1 MENNEKKK
9 DKVTVRLSTAICII
23 VIFILIYAIVLM
35 AYCNIQSQKSNDQ
48 VIENLETKSKAL
60 EDQVERL
67 QDIVENQN
75 VDTAG
80 ETETTQTPTE
90 TTQTP
95 TETKETQSKELSETR
110 KKELYDNI
118 FENKALIQDMVNN
131 KDFSV
136 AEFTD
141 NEILAC
147 LPNLD
152 NSDIFTQNLE
162 QGDGYYAV
170 ASTEG
175 VQNLAETYF
184 GKTIQSKSLEKYLK
198 DGKVQISMPT
208 GYGIVNYE
216 LVSLDTIGDNM
227 YELVFKYIESDS
239 EKQYTLTFSEND
251 GQIVYLKL
259 Q

>member
-75 VDTAG
+75 VDTTG
-80 ETETTQTPTE
+80 ETETTQTPKE
-90 TTQTP
+90 S
-95 TETKETQSKELSETR
+95 KETQSKELSETR

-141 NEILAC
+141 DEILAC

>member
-23 VIFILIYAIVLM
+23 VIFILMYAIVLM

-67 QDIVENQN
+67 QGIVENQN
-75 VDTAG
+75 VDTTG
-80 ETETTQTPTE
+80 ETETTQTPKE
-90 TTQTP
+90 S
-95 TETKETQSKELSETR
+95 KETQSKELSETR

-141 NEILAC
+141 DEILAC

-152 NSDIFTQNLE
+152 NSDIFTQKLE

-198 DGKVQISMPT
+198 DGKVQISVPT

-216 LVSLDTIGDNM
+216 LVSLETIGDNM

>member
-1 MENNEKKK
+1 MKNNEKKK

-60 EDQVERL
+60 EEQVERL

-75 VDTAG
+75 VDT
-80 ETETTQTPTE
+80 EEETE

-216 LVSLDTIGDNM
+216 LVSLETIGDNM

>member
-1 MENNEKKK
+1 MYSDTQLNNFGDREK
-9 DKVTVRLSTAICII
+9 SI
-23 VIFILIYAIVLM
+23 
-35 AYCNIQSQKSNDQ
+35 YCNIQSQKSNDQ

-80 ETETTQTPTE
+80 ETETTQTSKE
-90 TTQTP
+90 S
-95 TETKETQSKELSETR
+95 KETQSKELSETR
-110 KKELYDNI
+110 KKELCDNI

-141 NEILAC
+141 DEILAC

-152 NSDIFTQNLE
+152 NSDIFTQKLE

-198 DGKVQISMPT
+198 DAKVQISVPT

-216 LVSLDTIGDNM
+216 LVSLETIGDNM

>member
-23 VIFILIYAIVLM
+23 VIFILMYAIVLM

-75 VDTAG
+75 VDTTG
-80 ETETTQTPTE
+80 ETETTQTPKE
-90 TTQTP
+90 S
-95 TETKETQSKELSETR
+95 KETQSKELSETR

-141 NEILAC
+141 DEILAC

>member
-75 VDTAG
+75 VDTTG
-80 ETETTQTPTE
+80 ETE

-141 NEILAC
+141 DEILAC

-198 DGKVQISMPT
+198 DGKVQISVPT

-216 LVSLDTIGDNM
+216 LVSLDTIGDNK

>member
-1 MENNEKKK
+1 MYSDTQLNNFGDREK
-9 DKVTVRLSTAICII
+9 SI
-23 VIFILIYAIVLM
+23 
-35 AYCNIQSQKSNDQ
+35 YCNIQSQKSNDQ

-75 VDTAG
+75 VDTTG
-80 ETETTQTPTE
+80 ETEITQTPKE
-90 TTQTP
+90 S
-95 TETKETQSKELSETR
+95 KETQSKELSETR

>member
-1 MENNEKKK
+1 MYSDTQLNNFGDREK
-9 DKVTVRLSTAICII
+9 SI
-23 VIFILIYAIVLM
+23 
-35 AYCNIQSQKSNDQ
+35 YCNIQSQKSNDH

-67 QDIVENQN
+67 QNIVENQN
-75 VDTAG
+75 VDNQG
-80 ETETTQTPTE
+80 ETETTQP
-90 TTQTP
+90 P

-141 NEILAC
+141 DEILAC

-152 NSDIFTQNLE
+152 NSDIFTQKLE

-198 DGKVQISMPT
+198 DGKVQISVPT

-216 LVSLDTIGDNM
+216 LVSLETIGDNM

>member
-1 MENNEKKK
+1 MYSDTQLNNFGDREK
-9 DKVTVRLSTAICII
+9 SI
-23 VIFILIYAIVLM
+23 
-35 AYCNIQSQKSNDQ
+35 YCNIQSQKSNDQ

-80 ETETTQTPTE
+80 ETETTQTSKE
-90 TTQTP
+90 S
-95 TETKETQSKELSETR
+95 KETQSKELSETR

-141 NEILAC
+141 DEILAC

-152 NSDIFTQNLE
+152 NSDIFTQKLE

-198 DGKVQISMPT
+198 DAKVQISVPT

-216 LVSLDTIGDNM
+216 LVSLETIGDNM

>member
-75 VDTAG
+75 VDTTG
-80 ETETTQTPTE
+80 ETE

-170 ASTEG
+170 ESTEG

-251 GQIVYLKL
+251 GQIVYFKL

>member
-1 MENNEKKK
+1 MENKEKKK
-9 DKVTVRLSTAICII
+9 DKLTVRFSTAICII

-35 AYCNIQSQKSNDQ
+35 AYYNIQSQKSNDQ
-48 VIENLETKSKAL
+48 IIENLDTKSKAL
-60 EDQVERL
+60 EEQVERL
-67 QDIVENQN
+67 QNIVENQN
-75 VDTAG
+75 VDKQG
-80 ETETTQTPTE
+80 ETETTQPA
-90 TTQTP
+90 

-110 KKELYDNI
+110 KKELYDNV

-141 NEILAC
+141 HEILAC

-152 NSDIFTQNLE
+152 NSDIFTQSLE

-184 GKTIQSKSLEKYLK
+184 GRAIQSQSLEKYLK
-198 DGKVQISMPT
+198 DGKVQISIPT
-208 GYGIVNYE
+208 GYGIVNYK

-239 EKQYTLTFSEND
+239 EKQYTLTFSENN

-259 Q
+259 EK

>member
-1 MENNEKKK
+1 MENNEKKI

-80 ETETTQTPTE
+80 ETETTQTPKE
-90 TTQTP
+90 S
-95 TETKETQSKELSETR
+95 KETQSKELSETR

-141 NEILAC
+141 DEILAC

-152 NSDIFTQNLE
+152 NSDIFTQKLE

-198 DGKVQISMPT
+198 DGKVQISVPT

-216 LVSLDTIGDNM
+216 LVSLETIGDNM

>member
-23 VIFILIYAIVLM
+23 VIFILMYAIVLM

-75 VDTAG
+75 VDTTG
-80 ETETTQTPTE
+80 ETEITQTPKE
-90 TTQTP
+90 S
-95 TETKETQSKELSETR
+95 KETQSKELSETR

-141 NEILAC
+141 DEILAC

-152 NSDIFTQNLE
+152 NSDIFTQKLE

-198 DGKVQISMPT
+198 DGKVQISVPT

>member
-80 ETETTQTPTE
+80 ETETTQTPKE
-90 TTQTP
+90 S
-95 TETKETQSKELSETR
+95 KETQSKELSETR

-141 NEILAC
+141 DEILAC

-184 GKTIQSKSLEKYLK
+184 GKTIQSQSLEKYLK
-198 DGKVQISMPT
+198 DGKVQISVPT

-216 LVSLDTIGDNM
+216 LVSLETIGDNM

>member
-80 ETETTQTPTE
+80 ETETTQTPKE
-90 TTQTP
+90 S
-95 TETKETQSKELSETR
+95 KETQSKELSETR

-141 NEILAC
+141 DEILAC

-152 NSDIFTQNLE
+152 NSDIFTQKLE

-198 DGKVQISMPT
+198 DGKVQISVPT

-216 LVSLDTIGDNM
+216 LVSLEIIGDNM

>member
-67 QDIVENQN
+67 QGIVENQN
-75 VDTAG
+75 VDTTG
-80 ETETTQTPTE
+80 ETETTQTPKE
-90 TTQTP
+90 S
-95 TETKETQSKELSETR
+95 KETQSKELSETR

-141 NEILAC
+141 DEILAC

-152 NSDIFTQNLE
+152 NSDIFTQKLE

-198 DGKVQISMPT
+198 DGKVQISVPT

-216 LVSLDTIGDNM
+216 LVSLETIGDNM

>member
-90 TTQTP
+90 T
-95 TETKETQSKELSETR
+95 KETQSKELSETR

-141 NEILAC
+141 DEILAC

-184 GKTIQSKSLEKYLK
+184 GKTIQSQSLEKYLK

>member
-80 ETETTQTPTE
+80 ETETTQTPKE
-90 TTQTP
+90 S
-95 TETKETQSKELSETR
+95 KETQSKELSETR

-141 NEILAC
+141 DEILAC

-152 NSDIFTQNLE
+152 NSDIFTQKLE

-198 DGKVQISMPT
+198 DGKVQISVPT

-216 LVSLDTIGDNM
+216 LVSLETIGDNM

>member
-80 ETETTQTPTE
+80 ETETTQTPKE
-90 TTQTP
+90 S
-95 TETKETQSKELSETR
+95 KETQSKELSETR

-136 AEFTD
+136 AEFTGD
-141 NEILAC
+141 EILAC

-152 NSDIFTQNLE
+152 NSDIFTQKLE

-198 DGKVQISMPT
+198 DGKVQISVPT

-216 LVSLDTIGDNM
+216 LVSLETIGDNM

>member
-75 VDTAG
+75 VDTTG
-80 ETETTQTPTE
+80 ETE

-141 NEILAC
+141 DEILAC
-147 LPNLD
+147 LLNLD
-152 NSDIFTQNLE
+152 NSDIFTQKYE
-162 QGDGYYAV
+162 TGGYYAV
-170 ASTEG
+170 ASIED

-184 GKTIQSKSLEKYLK
+184 GRTIQSQNLEKYLK
-198 DGKVQISMPT
+198 DGEVQVISPT

-251 GQIVYLKL
+251 GQIVYFKL

>member
-1 MENNEKKK
+1 MYSDTQLNNFGDREK
-9 DKVTVRLSTAICII
+9 SI
-23 VIFILIYAIVLM
+23 
-35 AYCNIQSQKSNDQ
+35 YCNIQSQKSNDQ

-80 ETETTQTPTE
+80 ETETTQTSKE
-90 TTQTP
+90 S
-95 TETKETQSKELSETR
+95 KETQSKELSETR

-141 NEILAC
+141 DEILAC

-152 NSDIFTQNLE
+152 NSDIFTQKLE

-198 DGKVQISMPT
+198 DAKVQISVPT

>member
-75 VDTAG
+75 VDTTG
-80 ETETTQTPTE
+80 ETE

-141 NEILAC
+141 DEILAC
-147 LPNLD
+147 LLNLD
-152 NSDIFTQNLE
+152 NSDIFTQKYE
-162 QGDGYYAV
+162 TGGYYAV

-198 DGKVQISMPT
+198 DGKVQISIPT

-216 LVSLDTIGDNM
+216 LVSLDTIGDNK

>member
-75 VDTAG
+75 VDTTG
-80 ETETTQTPTE
+80 ETETTQTPKE
-90 TTQTP
+90 S
-95 TETKETQSKELSETR
+95 KETQSKELSETR

-141 NEILAC
+141 DEILAC

-198 DGKVQISMPT
+198 DGKVQISVPT

-216 LVSLDTIGDNM
+216 LVSLDTIGDNK

>member
-75 VDTAG
+75 VDTTG
-80 ETETTQTPTE
+80 ETETTQTPKE
-90 TTQTP
+90 S
-95 TETKETQSKELSETR
+95 KETQSKELSETR

-141 NEILAC
+141 DEILAC

-152 NSDIFTQNLE
+152 NSDIFTQKLE

-198 DGKVQISMPT
+198 DGKVQISVPT

-216 LVSLDTIGDNM
+216 LVSLETIGDNM

>member
-23 VIFILIYAIVLM
+23 VIFILMYAIVLM

-75 VDTAG
+75 VDTTG
-80 ETETTQTPTE
+80 ETEITQTPKE
-90 TTQTP
+90 S
-95 TETKETQSKELSETR
+95 KETQSKELSETR

-141 NEILAC
+141 DEILAC

>member
-1 MENNEKKK
+1 MYSDTQLNNFGDREK
-9 DKVTVRLSTAICII
+9 SI
-23 VIFILIYAIVLM
+23 
-35 AYCNIQSQKSNDQ
+35 YCNIQSQKSNDQ

-75 VDTAG
+75 VDTTG
-80 ETETTQTPTE
+80 ETETTQTPKE
-90 TTQTP
+90 S
-95 TETKETQSKELSETR
+95 KETQSKELSETR

-141 NEILAC
+141 DEILAC

-184 GKTIQSKSLEKYLK
+184 GKTIQSQSLEKYLK

>member
-75 VDTAG
+75 VDTTG
-80 ETETTQTPTE
+80 ETEITQTPKE
-90 TTQTP
+90 S
-95 TETKETQSKELSETR
+95 KETQSKELSETR

-141 NEILAC
+141 DEILAC

>member
-1 MENNEKKK
+1 MYSDTQLNSFGDREK
-9 DKVTVRLSTAICII
+9 SI
-23 VIFILIYAIVLM
+23 
-35 AYCNIQSQKSNDQ
+35 YCNIQSQKSNDQ

-75 VDTAG
+75 VDTTG
-80 ETETTQTPTE
+80 ETE

-141 NEILAC
+141 DEILAC
-147 LPNLD
+147 LLNLD

-184 GKTIQSKSLEKYLK
+184 GKTIQSQSLEKYLK

>member
-80 ETETTQTPTE
+80 ETETTRTPKE
-90 TTQTP
+90 S
-95 TETKETQSKELSETR
+95 KETQSKELSETR

-141 NEILAC
+141 DEILAC

-152 NSDIFTQNLE
+152 NSDIFTQKLE

-198 DGKVQISMPT
+198 DGKVQISVPT

-216 LVSLDTIGDNM
+216 LVSLETIGDNM

>member
-1 MENNEKKK
+1 MYSDTQLNNFGDREK
-9 DKVTVRLSTAICII
+9 SI
-23 VIFILIYAIVLM
+23 
-35 AYCNIQSQKSNDQ
+35 YCNIQSQKSNDQ

-75 VDTAG
+75 VDTTG
-80 ETETTQTPTE
+80 ETEITQTPKE
-90 TTQTP
+90 S
-95 TETKETQSKELSETR
+95 KETQSKELSETR

-141 NEILAC
+141 DEILAC

>member
-1 MENNEKKK
+1 MYSDTQLNDFGDREK
-9 DKVTVRLSTAICII
+9 SI
-23 VIFILIYAIVLM
+23 
-35 AYCNIQSQKSNDQ
+35 YCNIQSQKSNDQ

-75 VDTAG
+75 VDTTG
-80 ETETTQTPTE
+80 ETETTQTPKE
-90 TTQTP
+90 S
-95 TETKETQSKELSETR
+95 KETQSKELSETR

-141 NEILAC
+141 DEILAC

>member
-80 ETETTQTPTE
+80 ETETTQTSKE
-90 TTQTP
+90 S
-95 TETKETQSKELSETR
+95 KETQSKELSETR

-141 NEILAC
+141 DEILAC

-152 NSDIFTQNLE
+152 NSDIFTQKLE

-175 VQNLAETYF
+175 VQN
-184 GKTIQSKSLEKYLK
+184 
-198 DGKVQISMPT
+198 
-208 GYGIVNYE
+208 
-216 LVSLDTIGDNM
+216 
-227 YELVFKYIESDS
+227 
-239 EKQYTLTFSEND
+239 
-251 GQIVYLKL
+251 
-259 Q
+259 

>member
-80 ETETTQTPTE
+80 ETETTQTPKE
-90 TTQTP
+90 S
-95 TETKETQSKELSETR
+95 KETQSKELSETR

-141 NEILAC
+141 DEILAC

-152 NSDIFTQNLE
+152 NSDIFTQKLE

-170 ASTEG
+170 ASTER

-198 DGKVQISMPT
+198 DGKVQISVPT

-216 LVSLDTIGDNM
+216 LVSLETIGDNM